1 MVDKFGSG
9 RVFLAGGETSTYLS
23 SSLTNI
29 YDFRRRSPVCGLY
42 FLCRL
47 CLTLLL
53 SVHSPTG
60 GQGLNTSVQ
69 DAVRIFG
76 WRTIRS

>member
-9 RVFLAGGETSTYLS
+9 RVFVAGGETTTYLS
-23 SSLTNI
+23 RSLIDI
-29 YDFRRRSPVCGLY
+29 YNFRRRSPVCRLY
-42 FLCRL
+42 FLRRL
-47 CLTLLL
+47 SLTLLL

-69 DAVRIFG
+69 DAVCIFE
-76 WRTIRS
+76 